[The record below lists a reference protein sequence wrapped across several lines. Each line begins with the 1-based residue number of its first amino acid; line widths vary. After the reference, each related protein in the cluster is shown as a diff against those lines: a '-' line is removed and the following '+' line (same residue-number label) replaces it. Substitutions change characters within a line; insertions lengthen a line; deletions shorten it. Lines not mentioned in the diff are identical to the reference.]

1 MNHSSL
7 SSFAPNHMPAILFVG
22 KPSQAIHAPVLAMT
36 LLILIACLGAA
47 LTWRLPW
54 WLPTLPGA
62 IASAVLGF
70 RALATACTTVAIDA
84 ERLTLREGVLTKTTS
99 SVELFRMLDVTLVQP
114 WWQRLLGIGKLVIHT
129 SDASHPQLVLEGM
142 QSAEWLRDTLNRAVI
157 DIRER
162 KGMREITMGYA

>member
-1 MNHSSL
+1 MTSTSL
-7 SSFAPNHMPAILFVG
+7 SPFAPSYMSPIMFIG
-22 KPSQAIHAPVLAMT
+22 KPSQAIHAPMLAAT
-36 LLILIACLGAA
+36 LLILTASLAA
-47 LTWRLPW
+47 AFAWPLPW
-54 WLPTLPGA
+54 WILPLPGA
-62 IASAVLGF
+62 AASIVLGW
-70 RALATACTTVAIDA
+70 RAVETACTTIAIDA

-129 SDASHPQLVLEGM
+129 GDASHPQLVLEGM
-142 QSAEWLRDTLNRAVI
+142 QNAEWLRDTLNRAVI

>member
-1 MNHSSL
+1 M
-7 SSFAPNHMPAILFVG
+7 
-22 KPSQAIHAPVLAMT
+22 LAT
-36 LLILIACLGAA
+36 TVLILAISLVGAFV
-47 LTWRLPW
+47 WPMPW
-54 WLPTLPGA
+54 WMLPLPGA
-62 IASAVLGF
+62 AAIAVLGW
-70 RALATACTTVAIDA
+70 RALETACTTVAIDA

-99 SVELFRMLDVTLVQP
+99 SAELFRMLDVTLVQP

-142 QSAEWLRDTLNRAVI
+142 QHAEWLRDTLNRAVI

>member
-1 MNHSSL
+1 MNPTSL
-7 SSFAPNHMPAILFVG
+7 SPFVPTHMSPIMFIG
-22 KPSQAIHAPVLAMT
+22 KPSQAIHVPLLATT
-36 LLILIACLGAA
+36 LLILVACLAA
-47 LTWRLPW
+47 AFMWRMPW
-54 WLPTLPGA
+54 WLSTLPGLV
-62 IASAVLGF
+62 ASLMLGL
-70 RALATACTTVAIDA
+70 RALATACTVVAIDA

-114 WWQRLLGIGKLVIHT
+114 WWQRLLGIGRLVIHT
-129 SDASHPQLVLEGM
+129 GDASHPQLVLEGM

>member
-1 MNHSSL
+1 MS
-7 SSFAPNHMPAILFVG
+7 PILFIG
-22 KPSQAIHAPVLAMT
+22 KPSQAIHAPLLAAT
-36 LLILIACLGAA
+36 LVILAACLVAA

-54 WLPTLPGA
+54 WLPTLPGI
-62 IASAVLGF
+62 IASFVLGI
-70 RALATACTTVAIDA
+70 RALATACITVAIDT

-114 WWQRLLGIGKLVIHT
+114 WWQRWLGIGKLVIHA